1 MAKVYAVHA
10 SRRIHE
16 KGQNRRIL
24 EALAQQYWG
33 FRRNTDGI
41 PLDFNALFRY
51 TKEVSGDDTPQILPM
66 KEPETAM
73 KIMP

>member
-1 MAKVYAVHA
+1 MEAMAQLF
-10 SRRIHE
+10 R
-16 KGQNRRIL
+16 
-24 EALAQQYWG
+24 G

-51 TKEVSGDDTPQILPM
+51 TKEVSGDDTPQILPI

-73 KIMP
+73 KISRDETINQKEESDDGDR